1 MNDDNFAGWIA
12 FYNNKRIEIKKTEAN
27 DLWGA
32 KQLAVKLLKVPKYD
46 IGYLAIAP
54 AYNDTGEII

>member
-12 FYNNKRIEIKKTEAN
+12 FYKNKRIEIKKTEAN

-32 KQLAVKLLKVPKYD
+32 KQLAVKLMKVPKYG
-46 IGYLAIAP
+46 IGCLAIAP